1 MHQKFKMFRF
11 TQDKAVSATGFP
23 EYYSCQVR
31 PDDTRWGESHILIW
45 FLVWF
50 ILKSNAKCFFLLW
63 IVVCTAH
70 FINYKSWKAKS
81 WKILWISETELIKF
95 ELCSKLINAKTASRN
110 NAPTTMQVDCKF
122 IWREIFFK
130 LEMFFWEKVFA
141 FRGYFSLTRKL
152 SFIWDLL
159 SFEIFQGFCTHS
171 SLPCQEPLVNKLL
184 QHSWSIY
191 IDCFFFFR
199 TQVPSTAVQHFC

>member
-31 PDDTRWGESHILIW
+31 PDDTRWGESHILIR
-45 FLVWF
+45 LVWF
-50 ILKSNAKCFFLLW
+50 ILKFTLFLLW

-81 WKILWISETELIKF
+81 WKILRISETELIKF

-122 IWREIFFK
+122 IWREILKWFFGK
-130 LEMFFWEKVFA
+130 RFFLFVDI
-141 FRGYFSLTRKL
+141 SL
-152 SFIWDLL
+152 SPGNYLL
-159 SFEIFQGFCTHS
+159 SEICFHFPGILHS
-171 SLPCQEPLVNKLL
+171 LLSPLPRTFGKQTSPTFLIN
-184 QHSWSIY
+184 IY
-191 IDCFFFFR
+191 WLFFFFR